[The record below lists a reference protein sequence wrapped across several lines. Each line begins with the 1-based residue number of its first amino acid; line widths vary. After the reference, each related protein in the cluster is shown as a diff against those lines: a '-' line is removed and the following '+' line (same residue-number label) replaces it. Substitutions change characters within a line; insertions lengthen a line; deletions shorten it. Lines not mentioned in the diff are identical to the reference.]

1 MMHPTGSIFRIDV
14 PGVFRRRGHV
24 LLKDAAGDPFYLMG
38 GAGTFTLPAGAY
50 RVAEGA
56 VEHLGP
62 MKVRS
67 FVPGKARFPLPA
79 RMSVDVG
86 PNPNKASIHLRSG
99 HVLIDPSVAAL
110 PDFVRTFV
118 LAHEI
123 GHYFHETEE
132 GADGFAAHWMF
143 CEGFNPSQID
153 AAARLSLRNCERT
166 NLVNTQAHGYERK

>member
-1 MMHPTGSIFRIDV
+1 MFHPTGSTISLAA

-24 LLKDAAGDPFYLMG
+24 LIKDAALDPFYLMG
-38 GAGTFTLPAGAY
+38 GAGTFTLPAGVY
-50 RVAEGA
+50 SIAEGA
-56 VEHLGP
+56 VEYLGP
-62 MKVRS
+62 MRVRS
-67 FVPGKARFPLPA
+67 FAPGKARFPLPA
-79 RMSVDVG
+79 RMSVEVG

-123 GHYFHETEE
+123 GHYFHATEE

-153 AAARLSLRNCERT
+153 AAARLSLRNCQRAELI
-166 NLVNTQAHGYERK
+166 NEQAHGYERQ